1 MYVYKVY
8 IPVELVMAVLFTAQL
23 SLSKQG
29 QDRSRSRFSR
39 SCLHNFYNIAFFNNL
54 SQIFV
59 CNFCFF
65 FNRKENGLK
74 LQNKRYMIINL
85 LILDINIT
93 PVDT

>member
-8 IPVELVMAVLFTAQL
+8 IPVELVMAVLFTARL

-54 SQIFV
+54 SQIFFLTFV
-59 CNFCFF
+59 FLIE
-65 FNRKENGLK
+65 RKMG
-74 LQNKRYMIINL
+74 
-85 LILDINIT
+85 
-93 PVDT
+93 